1 LGSLEWTVV
10 AFNSIEAFRTF
21 DVNNSVPQPW
31 GKLNNAII
39 PLYSQKANFTQ
50 LQSTDDKVFTLNGVG
65 HIENTFAI
73 RDSSYTDAT
82 SFKQAMQEQ
91 GIKLYYELAE
101 PIIEDLDIEFT
112 PYYEIWDFGTEEAI
126 ASGAS
131 ALFRADIVY
140 QFNAVDRIR
149 NNSTKIE
156 ELGTNVYEVIPIK
169 KKVDPNAE
177 TPVSADSDNPLA
189 GMELYCF
196 FGYDTFPEKAAQ
208 LALDGII
215 LEEPKDP
222 NERNRYN
229 VLSIGRLDGD
239 TRQLE
244 VLFRE
249 AENFYMNDQY
259 VYTRQTDANGNFVLY
274 GSSLDQINFQPIDL
288 EMVGGE
294 ITPYE
299 DGFYFLCPES
309 WDVCWYQDGEITEL
323 PIVSNTFIRW
333 RDQLIYNDMHWTEG
347 KKNGQMKSYD
357 VNTGD
362 IRDLGISSTLAFSI
376 LGDRYLIC
384 EQDTEECIID
394 ILLDLETGEQK
405 ELYRMES

>member
-1 LGSLEWTVV
+1 M
-10 AFNSIEAFRTF
+10 
-21 DVNNSVPQPW
+21 
-31 GKLNNAII
+31 
-39 PLYSQKANFTQ
+39 
-50 LQSTDDKVFTLNGVG
+50 
-65 HIENTFAI
+65 
-73 RDSSYTDAT
+73 
-82 SFKQAMQEQ
+82 KQRLTALLLAVLLLLTGCTPVDHSEQ
-91 GIKLYYELAE
+91 DWDY
-101 PIIEDLDIEFT
+101 
-112 PYYEIWDFGTEEAI
+112 DFGTIPENIYKDLGHFAMDNGFI
-126 ASGAS
+126 YISKWGFSGIQEYDLETGKLTEYPLPIRKHTAAVEPKQNA
-131 ALFRADIVY
+131 ALTKGNLFFLEKGLCYLQFSLMKYPYQDESGKTQWYSRQERTLNVY
-140 QFNAVDRIR
+140 NLETGE
-149 NNSTKIE
+149 STPIE

-196 FGYDTFPEKAAQ
+196 FDYDTFPEKAAQ

-299 DGFYFLCPES
+299 DGFYFLRPES
-309 WDVCWYQDGEITEL
+309 WDVCWYQNGVITEL
-323 PIVSNTFIRW
+323 PIVSNSFVRW
-333 RDQLIYNDMHWTEG
+333 RDQLVYRDRHWTDEDP
-347 KKNGQMKSYD
+347 NGRMKCYD
-357 VNTGD
+357 VNTGE
-362 IRDLGISSTLAFSI
+362 IRDLGISAYLFSI

-384 EQDTEECIID
+384 EQDTGEYIID